1 MRGERSTLGQP
12 PVEGLTFPPLFGYP
26 ASDPEESMSRWM
38 VNVRGQQF
46 SAGSLEELK
55 QLAKKGEIGS
65 GDIVQP
71 PGASDWL
78 YAMEVPELKKVLR
91 DDLAEMGPAARTEFS
106 TTTKAIAAVVLGTLS
121 IAIWAYALQLRDTVP
136 DVSKIDLLGEKGMSF
151 SEVLVTNNGQ
161 LRASASESAPESG
174 PMTNGKKCELLAK
187 RGRWYKLRCD
197 GKEGYAQV
205 DAVVPAYFFAD
216 AKVKLDYDPLYNPDR
231 YVSVANSKWV
241 QPLNS
246 KTTNFS
252 FMLQNDSKFPMT
264 DVKLVA
270 TIKDK
275 NGGVLQSVE
284 IPVEGMIPPQEG
296 VMIGTLKPARNDRE
310 GKPRIMSSNDYQEM
324 LKTDSKLSE
333 RWSDGVEVELTADD
347 PEASIDIVEVRAVR
361 PDNMPT
367 Q

>member
-1 MRGERSTLGQP
+1 
-12 PVEGLTFPPLFGYP
+12 
-26 ASDPEESMSRWM
+26 MSRWM

-46 SAGSLEELK
+46 SAGNLEELK
-55 QLAKKGEIGS
+55 QLARKGDLGS

-71 PGASDWL
+71 PGAADWL

-91 DDLAEMGPAARTEFS
+91 DDLGDEGPVQSLGMS
-106 TTTKAIAAVVLGTLS
+106 TTPKAIAAVVLGTLS
-121 IAIWAYALQLRDTVP
+121 IAIWGYALQLRQTIP
-136 DVSKIDLLGEKGMSF
+136 DSTKIDLLGEKGLQF
-151 SEVLVTNNGQ
+151 SEVLVTNSSQ
-161 LRASASESAPESG
+161 LRTSASTSAPEAGAMAKNS
-174 PMTNGKKCELLAK
+174 KCELLAK

-205 DAVVPAYFFAD
+205 DDVVPAYFFAD
-216 AKVKLDYDPLYNPDR
+216 PKVKLDYDPLYNPDR

-252 FMLQNDSKFPMT
+252 FMIQNDSKFAMT
-264 DVKLVA
+264 DLKLVA

-284 IPVEGMIPPQEG
+284 IPVEGTFPPQEG
-296 VMIGTLKPARNDRE
+296 AMIGTLKPAKNDKE
-310 GKPRIMSSNDYQEM
+310 GKARVLTTTAYQDM
-324 LKTDSKLSE
+324 LKTDPKLAD

-347 PEASIDIVEVRAVR
+347 PEASIDIVEVRAVQ
-361 PDNMPT
+361 PDKMP
-367 Q
+367 